1 MCDFHHATI
10 LSSTFQGSPLGTP
23 DTMTPNLCI
32 KREQTCENTL
42 QIMSLAA
49 HVSETN
55 KASGT
60 MS

>member
-10 LSSTFQGSPLGTP
+10 LSSSFQGSSLGTP
-23 DTMTPNLCI
+23 GTMTPNLCI
-32 KREQTCENTL
+32 KCEQKCENTL

-49 HVSETN
+49 HASETN